1 MIPDPKLPKA
11 GLFSPRTPVLQQ
23 GKKQQHTNIQ
33 QTIKKLVQSYPKCY
47 NIIIVFST
55 NTQTTSTLK
64 NTLVC
69 MLSNVL

>member
-33 QTIKKLVQSYPKCY
+33 QTIKKTCAILPK
-47 NIIIVFST
+47 
-55 NTQTTSTLK
+55 
-64 NTLVC
+64 
-69 MLSNVL
+69 VL